1 MTPNHTVYHK
11 LVVISRA
18 GWIRDEKGARFQD
31 NDGRYLDSIAKLFD
45 NVVIIGREYRHG
57 ATRVNYEFRFR
68 SPNIKLIDG
77 MGPISWYQP
86 LTILS
91 SVWHAVREM
100 ATADVIY
107 CFVNTA
113 RGSAY
118 LLLAR
123 WLLRKPALAYNGTD
137 REAQLGSERRPRL
150 ERVLLVALE
159 RIAMRQASA
168 RIVTGPRLYNEYR
181 PHVPTVIAS
190 PISSLLSV
198 EAPRGIVPSPR
209 GATPCRMLCVSHLRA
224 QKNIASI
231 LRACRVLL
239 DRDVLFQ
246 LHIVGDGD
254 HRHELEAL
262 AAALDL
268 GHHVHFHGYI
278 AEPERLARFY
288 VDNDIFIFA
297 STVEGFPRAVWEAVH
312 FGLYV
317 VCVKVGG
324 VETIFSDTD
333 MTILPQAEPELIAQ
347 AVANVARDPIA
358 AGRAAASARY
368 KMAQLFTQSPAEQ
381 FGSCLAD
388 AMSKR

>member
-31 NDGRYLDSIAKLFD
+31 NDGRYLDSIAKLFKK
-45 NVVIIGREYRHG
+45 VVIIGREFSDQETH
-57 ATRVNYEFRFR
+57 VNYQYIFR
-68 SPNIKLIDG
+68 SQNITLFNG
-77 MGPISWYQP
+77 MGAIKWRELLTMWQSFWRTISE
-86 LTILS
+86 
-91 SVWHAVREM
+91 V
-100 ATADVIY
+100 ATSDVVY

-123 WLLRKPALAYNGTD
+123 LVFRKPVLAYSGID
-137 REAQLGSERRPRL
+137 REALLGHENRPHL
-150 ERVLLVALE
+150 ERTVLITLE
-159 RIAMRQASA
+159 RAAMRLASA
-168 RIVTGPRLYNEYR
+168 RIVTGPKLYNMYR
-181 PHVPTVIAS
+181 AVTPTVMAA
-190 PISSLLSV
+190 PVSLLLTIK
-198 EAPRGIVPSPR
+198 APQRTGHKLGDS
-209 GATPCRMLCVSHLRA
+209 APCRLLCVSHLHAR
-224 QKNIASI
+224 KNIDLI
-231 LRACRVLL
+231 LRSCKILL
-239 DRDVLFQ
+239 DRNVPIQ
-246 LHIVGDGD
+246 LQIVGDGT
-254 HRHELEAL
+254 RRQELETL
-262 AAALDL
+262 ATTL
-268 GHHVHFHGYI
+268 GLNHHVHFHGYI

-288 VDNDIFIFA
+288 VENDIFIFA

-347 AVANVARDPIA
+347 AVANVERDPIA

-381 FGSCLAD
+381 FESCLAD